1 MVRWMPSVRDF
12 INGAIASTHQQS
24 RIILGLD
31 ATAIVLAISE
41 ELIATD
47 ALVLVL
53 VRLLGRHG
61 RKAKAVERVTE
72 KV

>member
-1 MVRWMPSVRDF
+1 
-12 INGAIASTHQQS
+12 
-24 RIILGLD
+24 
-31 ATAIVLAISE
+31 
-41 ELIATD
+41 
-47 ALVLVL
+47 VLVL